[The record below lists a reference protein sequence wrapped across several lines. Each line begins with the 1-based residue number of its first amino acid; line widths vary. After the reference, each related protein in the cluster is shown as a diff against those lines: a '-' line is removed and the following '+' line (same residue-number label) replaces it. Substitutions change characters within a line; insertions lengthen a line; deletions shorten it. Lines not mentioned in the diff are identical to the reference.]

1 MNSLIKKLEVSA
13 NIAIILL
20 ASLIGVILT
29 KNYLWPGKVGGA
41 SESRKRN
48 TVQPGTKLS
57 LPDVDWTQNGQT
69 LIIALSKDC
78 HYCSESASFYQ
89 KIVNQRQRESLKVI
103 AVLPQDTQS
112 GQNYLNSLGVAVDE
126 IRQTSLS
133 SIQVSGTPTL
143 LLVDNIG
150 VVKEVWVG
158 KLPSDKES
166 EALSK
171 ILA

>member
-20 ASLIGVILT
+20 ASLIGVIVT
-29 KNYLWPGKVGGA
+29 KNYLWPGKDIGA
-41 SESRKRN
+41 SESRRRN
-48 TVQPGTKLS
+48 TIQPGEKLS
-57 LPDVDWTQNGQT
+57 LPDVDWAQNGQT

-78 HYCSESASFYQ
+78 RYCSESASFYQ
-89 KIVNQRQRESLKVI
+89 KIVSQRQGKSLKVI
-103 AVLPQDTQS
+103 AVLPQDTRS
-112 GQNYLNSLGVAVDE
+112 GQNYLNSLEVTVDE

-143 LLVDNIG
+143 LLIDNTG

>member
-1 MNSLIKKLEVSA
+1 MSSLTKKLEVSA
-13 NIAIILL
+13 NLAIIIL
-20 ASLIGVILT
+20 ALLIGVIFT
-29 KNYLWPGKVGGA
+29 KNYLWPGKDVGV

-57 LPDVDWTQNGQT
+57 LPDVDWAQNGQT
-69 LIIALSKDC
+69 LILALSKDC
-78 HYCSESASFYQ
+78 HFCSESASFYQ
-89 KIVNQRQRESLKVI
+89 KIVSQRQGKSLKVI
-103 AVLPQDTQS
+103 AVLPQDTRS
-112 GQNYLNSLGVAVDE
+112 GQNYLSGLGVAVDE
-126 IRQTSLS
+126 IRQASLS

-143 LLVDNIG
+143 LLVDNAG

-158 KLPSDKES
+158 KLPPDKES

>member
-1 MNSLIKKLEVSA
+1 MSSLIKKLEVSA

-20 ASLIGVILT
+20 ASLVGVIFT
-29 KNYLWPGKVGGA
+29 KNYLWPGKDAGA

-57 LPDVDWTQNGQT
+57 LPGVDWAQNGQT
-69 LIIALSKDC
+69 LILALSEDC
-78 HYCSESASFYQ
+78 HFCSESASFYQ
-89 KIVNQRQRESLKVI
+89 KIVSQRQGKSLKLL

-112 GQNYLNSLGVAVDE
+112 GQNYLKSLGVAVDE
-126 IRQTSLS
+126 IRQAPLS

-143 LLVDNIG
+143 LLVDSNG
-150 VVKEVWVG
+150 VVKEVWIG
-158 KLPSDKES
+158 KLPSNKES
-166 EALSK
+166 EVLSK